1 MASQSAKIQWLNR
14 QLDAAK
20 IEIESNCVFDDHCQ
34 HSTIKH
40 KGIFDADD
48 PYDKP
53 EDYDRNPIY
62 SRDFRDGEGNVNVMI
77 YGPVEREDE
86 QIRKDDKDVHIHM
99 RTNFFQL
106 IHFEDEDDYLHCFP
120 NGFDV
125 EMKSYGPYTVYSLA
139 KDVKFHSQKES
150 DPEYIRRARIHES
163 LMRDRRPTILPE
175 QVATAP
181 PPCSRGPA
189 QCPSAE
195 TSNAP
200 YLDLEAYNRPNDN
213 KRLTIKSKN
222 NTREN
227 MKAILKNTDVQ
238 RFIRESRG
246 NAVDIFACH
255 WEYRCHHNVDLYR
268 FSWFHGDVS
277 KDEAKARLRGK
288 PAGTFLIRKASS
300 SPPNTDATYKT
311 AYASGANPV
320 LPANATQEYTM
331 DFIDDNGRHQKLRI
345 IKHNEKYQFIESKE
359 KNFSEIWQL
368 VMVVMV
374 IGIEIK
380 DKKSS
385 SGWKRLDV
393 KPLRNKLLP
402 P

>member
-1 MASQSAKIQWLNR
+1 MQYECAKYSQHKPILDTASQSAKIQWLNR

-86 QIRKDDKDVHIHM
+86 QIRKDDKD
-99 RTNFFQL
+99 
-106 IHFEDEDDYLHCFP
+106 
-120 NGFDV
+120 
-125 EMKSYGPYTVYSLA
+125 
-139 KDVKFHSQKES
+139 
-150 DPEYIRRARIHES
+150 
-163 LMRDRRPTILPE
+163 
-175 QVATAP
+175 
-181 PPCSRGPA
+181 
-189 QCPSAE
+189 
-195 TSNAP
+195 
-200 YLDLEAYNRPNDN
+200 
-213 KRLTIKSKN
+213 
-222 NTREN
+222 
-227 MKAILKNTDVQ
+227 
-238 RFIRESRG
+238 
-246 NAVDIFACH
+246 
-255 WEYRCHHNVDLYR
+255 
-268 FSWFHGDVS
+268 
-277 KDEAKARLRGK
+277 
-288 PAGTFLIRKASS
+288 AGTFLIRKASS